1 MNRFAAALVALAS
14 FGCRSAPP
22 GAPAP
27 VAAVSTS
34 TLRVHCIDVGQG
46 AATLFEFADGAVLVD
61 TGGEENAAV
70 HSDAMLGAYL
80 DDFFVHRPDLHGEL
94 AALVLT
100 HPHIDHTRGV
110 TWVLAHHPPRNI
122 VTDGLTV
129 GSGSE
134 QQNELK
140 RWAGE
145 HHVPIREMRLDD
157 IPARGLTD
165 GVIDPVHGSG
175 VDPVITALWGQVSTD
190 PGWGTA
196 FNKPRFTNCNNHS
209 LVLRV
214 DFGKASVLVTGDL
227 EDAAIPGL
235 IKRYEGT
242 GLLDVDVYVVGHHGS
257 INGTTPEF
265 VAAMSP
271 EHALINVGKPDHQAE
286 FCALKFGHPRAEVI
300 AMLEAGVH
308 GMRRPVEAQV
318 GKGAGQFESR
328 TVTHAIYATGW
339 DGNVVL
345 EAKGDGSISV
355 PSVERALAGVGM
367 Q

>member
-1 MNRFAAALVALAS
+1 MNRHALALVALAS
-14 FGCRSAPP
+14 FGCRAAPP
-22 GAPAP
+22 CAPAP

-34 TLRVHCIDVGQG
+34 TMRVHCIDVGQG

-61 TGGEENAAV
+61 TGGEENATV

-80 DDFFVHRPDLHGEL
+80 DEFFAHRPDLHGEL
-94 AALVLT
+94 AALILT
-100 HPHIDHTRGV
+100 HPHLDHTRGV
-110 TWVLAHHPPRNI
+110 PWVLAHHPPRNI

-145 HHVPIREMRLDD
+145 HNVPIREVRLDD

-165 GVIDPVHGSG
+165 NVIDPVHRSG

-190 PGWGTA
+190 PGWGSA
-196 FNKPRFTNCNNHS
+196 YNKPRFTNGNNHCV
-209 LVLRV
+209 VLRV

-257 INGTTPEF
+257 INGTTPEL

-271 EHALINVGKPDHQAE
+271 EYAVINVGKPDHQAE
-286 FCALKFGHPRAEVI
+286 FCALKFGHPRAEVVT
-300 AMLEAGVH
+300 MLEAGVH
-308 GMRRPVEAQV
+308 GRRRPVEVQV
-318 GKGAGQFESR
+318 GRGAGQFERR

-339 DGNVVL
+339 DGDVVL
-345 EAKGDGSISV
+345 VATPLGEIHVQQASV
-355 PSVERALAGVGM
+355 LVH